1 MSKNMKGNYSHSID
15 AKGRVII
22 PSKIRDILGREFVM
36 TLSFEDC
43 IYLYSQEEWDSFT
56 DRLRG
61 IGNKTE
67 AARNIR
73 RFFQANARDAE
84 IDTQGR
90 TLIPAEFRDELGID
104 KEVVIIG
111 NGEKAEIWNKATWD
125 ALNERPELTKESIKK
140 ALEESDI
147 DFF

>member
-1 MSKNMKGNYSHSID
+1 MSKNMKGTYNHNID

-22 PSKIRDILGREFVM
+22 PSKIRDILGREFVI
-36 TLSFEDC
+36 TLGFEDC
-43 IYLYSQEEWDSFT
+43 LYLYSAEEWDNFT
-56 DRLRG
+56 DRLRA

-104 KEVVIIG
+104 KEVVIVG

-125 ALNERPELTKESIKK
+125 ELNNRPELTKESIRK

>member
-1 MSKNMKGNYSHSID
+1 MSKNMKGTYTHNVD

-22 PSKIRDILGREFVM
+22 PSKIRDILGREFVI

-43 IYLYSQEEWDSFT
+43 LYLYSAEEWDNFT

-61 IGNKTE
+61 LGNKTE
-67 AARNIR
+67 ATRNIR

-90 TLIPAEFRDELGID
+90 TLIPSEFREELGLD
-104 KEVVIIG
+104 KEVVIVG
-111 NGEKAEIWNKATWD
+111 NGEKAEIWSKETWD
-125 ALNERPELTKESIKK
+125 KLNAKPELTKESIRK